1 MTSVATPLT
10 ASRAAPP
17 PPRTPRLFRLSRG
30 ALRVVASLHAL
41 LALSQALSIGQYLDG
56 SYTLLRVHAV
66 AAGILVLAGAALG
79 LVAVLYA
86 VAGGRVWVAA
96 VCVPFYLAEGIQTG
110 LGYSRSLGVH
120 VPLGVAIV
128 GGAVAV
134 AVWSW
139 TRASGRSRRS
149 R

>member
-1 MTSVATPLT
+1 
-10 ASRAAPP
+10 
-17 PPRTPRLFRLSRG
+17 
-30 ALRVVASLHAL
+30 
-41 LALSQALSIGQYLDG
+41 
-56 SYTLLRVHAV
+56 
-66 AAGILVLAGAALG
+66 
-79 LVAVLYA
+79 VLYA

-96 VCVPFYLAEGIQTG
+96 VCVLFYLAEGIQTG

-134 AVWSW
+134 AAWSW
-139 TRASGRSRRS
+139 TPASGRSRRS